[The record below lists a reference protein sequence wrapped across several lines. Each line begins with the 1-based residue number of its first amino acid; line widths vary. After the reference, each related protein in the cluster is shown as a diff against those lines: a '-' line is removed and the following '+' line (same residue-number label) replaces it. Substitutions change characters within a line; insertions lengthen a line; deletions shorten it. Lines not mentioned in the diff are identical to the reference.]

1 MRKEPQI
8 FVRANRK
15 GTPVEQEIL
24 SALEQEIVEESLL
37 REYVRKKLLVEN
49 KLSGRTIEGVLS
61 LLDGYASNTWIFFDT
76 ETTGMHPKSA
86 QLTEIGAIAVDPN
99 TWDSEATVLDQFN
112 EKIKLTDETE
122 RLLNDPESEE
132 RQAWE
137 KGNQGARRPLKDPQ
151 AILSM
156 TRYGEQGRTYG
167 EEQEILDQFFDWA
180 DQFPNPLFIAQNASF
195 DLKFLNVRSK
205 GKLPKYP
212 VLDTMQLMQYYL
224 VPLLKTQIKAEEGN
238 QEAQDLLDKLYVR
251 KGNWGYHSVS
261 MGVVS
266 KAYGISIDDWHNALA
281 DVKMM
286 MEMYRNVV
294 ETIRKGMGT
303 DISNEQGKVLSRQKK
318 RKKKR

>member
-1 MRKEPQI
+1 M
-8 FVRANRK
+8 N
-15 GTPVEQEIL
+15 
-24 SALEQEIVEESLL
+24 LL
-37 REYVRKKLLVEN
+37 REYIRAKLLLEN
-49 KLSGRTIEGVLS
+49 KLSGHTIEGILD

-76 ETTGMHPKSA
+76 ETTGMHPDSA
-86 QLTEIGAIAVDPN
+86 QLTEIGAIAVDPK
-99 TWDSEATVLDQFN
+99 TWDSQADILDQFN

-137 KGNQGARRPLKDPQ
+137 KGNQSARRPLKDPQ

-167 EEQEILDQFFDWA
+167 DEQDILDQFFEWTEG
-180 DQFPNPLFIAQNASF
+180 FPNPLFIAQNASF
-195 DLKFLNVRSK
+195 DLKFLNVRSS
-205 GKLPKYP
+205 GKLPSYP

-224 VPLLKTQIKAEEGN
+224 IPLLKTQTKAGEGDKGA
-238 QEAQDLLDKLYVR
+238 QELLNKLYVKR
-251 KGNWGYHSVS
+251 GNWGYHSSS

-266 KAYGISIDDWHNALA
+266 KAYGIDIDDWHNALA

-294 ETIRKGMGT
+294 ETIRRGMGV
-303 DISNEQGKVLSRQKK
+303 DISSEQGKVLSKKKK

>member
-8 FVRANRK
+8 FVQVNRQNSPVSTDILDTLEAEEMNETLIRA
-15 GTPVEQEIL
+15 
-24 SALEQEIVEESLL
+24 
-37 REYVRKKLLVEN
+37 YVRSRLLNEN
-49 KLSGRTIEGVLS
+49 KLSGRTIEGILS

-76 ETTGMHPKSA
+76 ETTGMHPGSA

-99 TWDSEATVLDQFN
+99 TWDSEASVLDQFN
-112 EKIKLTDETE
+112 EKISFTEETD
-122 RLLNDPESEE
+122 RLMNDPESKE
-132 RQAWE
+132 RQTWE
-137 KGNQGARRPLKDPQ
+137 KTNQQSRRPLKEPQ
-151 AILSM
+151 DVLAM
-156 TRYGEQGRTYG
+156 TRYGEKGRSYG
-167 EEQEILDQFFDWA
+167 EEQETLEQFFDWA

-195 DLKFLNVRSK
+195 DLKFLNVRSG

-224 VPLLKTQIKAEEGN
+224 IPLLKTQVKAEEGDPAA
-238 QEAQDLLDKLYVR
+238 QELLDKLYIK
-251 KGNWGYHSVS
+251 KGNWGYHSSS

-266 KAYGISIDDWHNALA
+266 KAYGINIDDWHNALA

-303 DISNEQGKVLSRQKK
+303 DISSEQGKVLSRQKK
-318 RKKKR
+318 RKRK

>member
-1 MRKEPQI
+1 M
-8 FVRANRK
+8 
-15 GTPVEQEIL
+15 
-24 SALEQEIVEESLL
+24 SLL
-37 REYVRKKLLVEN
+37 REYIRLKLIQEN
-49 KLSGRTIEGVLS
+49 KLSGRTIEGILD

-76 ETTGMHPKSA
+76 ETTGMEPASA

-99 TWDSEATVLDQFN
+99 TWDSEASVLGQFN
-112 EKIKLTDETE
+112 EKIKLTPETE
-122 RLLNDPESEE
+122 KLLNDPESEE

-137 KGNQGARRPLKDPQ
+137 KGNQSARRPLKDPQ

-156 TRYGEQGRTYG
+156 TRYGEQGREYG
-167 EEQEILDQFFDWA
+167 DEQDILDKFFEFVEG
-180 DQFPNPLFIAQNASF
+180 QPNPLLIAQNASF
-195 DLKFLNVRSK
+195 DLKFLNVRSD

-224 VPLLKTQIKAEEGN
+224 VPLLKTQTRAEEGDP
-238 QEAQDLLDKLYVR
+238 EAQELLDKLYVK

-286 MEMYRNVV
+286 MEMYRSVV
-294 ETIRKGMGT
+294 DTIRKGMDT
-303 DISNEQGKVLSRQKK
+303 DISKEQGKVMSRQKK

>member
-8 FVRANRK
+8 FIKANK
-15 GTPVEQEIL
+15 GMAPVEPDTL
-24 SALEQEIVEESLL
+24 SALEQGIMEESLL
-37 REYVRKKLLVEN
+37 RSYIRRKILTEN
-49 KLSGRTIEGVLS
+49 KLSGRTIEGVLN

-99 TWDSEATVLDQFN
+99 TWDSEASILDQFN
-112 EKIKLTDETE
+112 EKMKLTDETE

-132 RQAWE
+132 RKAWE
-137 KGNQGARRPLKDPQ
+137 KGNQSARRPLKDPQ

-156 TRYGEQGRTYG
+156 TRYGEQGREYG
-167 EEQEILDQFFDWA
+167 DEQEVLDQFFDWA

-195 DLKFLNVRSK
+195 DLKFLNVRSG

-224 VPLLKTQIKAEEGN
+224 IPLLKTQAKAEEGDPG
-238 QEAQDLLDKLYVR
+238 AQALLNKLYIKR
-251 KGNWGYHSVS
+251 GNWGYHSSS

-266 KAYGISIDDWHNALA
+266 KAYGINIDDWHNALA

-294 ETIRKGMGT
+294 ETIRKGMNV
-303 DISNEQGKVLSRQKK
+303 DISAEQGKVLSRQKK
-318 RKKKR
+318 RKKR

>member
-1 MRKEPQI
+1 MR
-8 FVRANRK
+8 
-15 GTPVEQEIL
+15 
-24 SALEQEIVEESLL
+24 LL
-37 REYVRKKLLVEN
+37 REYIRELLTEN
-49 KLSGRTIEGVLS
+49 KLSGHTVKGILD
-61 LLDGYASNTWIFFDT
+61 LLDGYADNTWIFFDT
-76 ETTGMHPKSA
+76 ETTGMHPDSA

-99 TWDSEATVLDQFN
+99 AWQSDATMLDQFN

-132 RQAWE
+132 RIAWE

-156 TRYGEQGRTYG
+156 TRYGEQGRTYND
-167 EEQEILDQFFDWA
+167 EQEVLGGFFEWA
-180 DQFPNPLFIAQNASF
+180 AGFPNPLFIAQNASF
-195 DLKFLNVRSK
+195 DLKFLNVRS
-205 GKLPKYP
+205 GGSLPKYP

-224 VPLLKTQIKAEEGN
+224 VPLLKTQTRAGEGDS
-238 QEAQDLLDKLYVR
+238 EAQGLLDKLYIK

-286 MEMYRNVV
+286 MEMYKGVV
-294 ETIRKGMGT
+294 QTIRKGMGT
-303 DISNEQGKVLSRQKK
+303 DISKEQGKVLARQKK